1 MRRRRAVRVQP
12 GGSADRIEG
21 RGADDAGRVFLKVRV
36 RARPEDG
43 AANAGRVFL
52 KVRARPVDGAA
63 NAAVE
68 LAVAKALGVAK
79 SAVRVVTG
87 GKTRLKGLEI
97 EGPPE
102 LAGVIE
108 GWLADERN
116 SD

>member
-1 MRRRRAVRVQP
+1 MRHRLAVRVQP
-12 GGSADRIEG
+12 GASADRIEG
-21 RGADDAGRVFLKVRV
+21 RGSDDAGRVFLKVRV

-43 AANAGRVFL
+43 AANA
-52 KVRARPVDGAA
+52 
-63 NAAVE
+63 AVE
-68 LAVAKALGVAK
+68 QTVAKALGLPK

-87 GKTRLKGLEI
+87 GKTRLKGLDI